1 MKRAFGILF
10 TAALLLG
17 FVAVAFAGGTGEK
30 SGTTTMS
37 SNEPMT
43 LTYMSHQDR
52 FNINPKINAI
62 FEKAH
67 PNVKVVYLQTPQGGA
82 DSVHNKYVTM
92 LAAKDGSIDIM
103 VTDVIWP
110 PELAAA
116 GWLLALDK
124 WFPTSEQAKYIPA
137 MIDAQTIKGHIYG
150 VPWLND
156 IGHLFYRKDLLQQ
169 AGINPPDTWMDL
181 VNTSQKLQGPDMI
194 GYIADFFPDQQ
205 LMCNYTEYLWS
216 NNGVFFDANDN
227 IHFTDKPSVD
237 AVQFMADLV
246 NKYKVVQP
254 GITTM
259 QLDDGRVIF
268 TEGRAVF
275 HRNWNYVW
283 ANAQDSPESKVS
295 GKVDVTTVPRFANG
309 PHTTTLGGW
318 SFSVNAY
325 SAHAD
330 MAAQLAVFL
339 GGPEAQKIRA
349 LESDTTPAIL
359 SLLGDPDVVAK
370 NPVYLAWQ
378 KEANNAKA
386 RPKSPF
392 YTQISDV
399 FQRQLQ
405 EAILQKKTPQQ
416 AMDDA
421 AKDIKTIIGQ

>member
-1 MKRAFGILF
+1 MKKTIGILC
-10 TAALLLG
+10 TVVLLFG
-17 FVAVAFAGGTGEK
+17 FSVAAFANGSGESGGASASAG
-30 SGTTTMS
+30 
-37 SNEPMT
+37 PIT

-62 FEKAH
+62 FEKEH
-67 PNVKVVYLQTPQGGA
+67 PNVKVVFVQEPQGGA
-82 DSVHNKYVTM
+82 DTTHNKLVTM
-92 LAAKDGSIDIM
+92 LAAKDGSIDTFI
-103 VTDVIWP
+103 TDVIWP

-116 GWLLALDK
+116 GWLLPLDK
-124 WFPTSEQAKYIPA
+124 WFPKSEQSKYIPA
-137 MIDAQTIKGHIYG
+137 MIDAQTINGHIYG

-181 VNTSQKLQGPDMI
+181 VNTSQKLQSSSMI
-194 GYIADFFPDQQ
+194 GYVADFFPDQQ

-216 NNGVFFDANDN
+216 NNGTFFDANGK
-227 IHFTDKPSVD
+227 IRFTEKPSVD
-237 AVQFMADLV
+237 AVQFMADLM

-283 ANAQDSPESKVS
+283 AMAQDSPESKIS
-295 GKVDVTTVPRFANG
+295 GKIDVTTVPRFPDG

-325 SAHAD
+325 SKNAD

-339 GGPEAQKIRA
+339 GRTDVQKIRA

-359 SLLGDPDVVAK
+359 ALLGDPDIVAT
-370 NPVYLAWQ
+370 NPVYLSWQ
-378 KEANNAKA
+378 KEASNAKA

-392 YTQISDV
+392 YTQVSDV

-405 EAILQKKTPQQ
+405 EAILQNKTPQQ
-416 AMDDA
+416 AMNDA
-421 AKDIKTIIGQ
+421 ATDIKTVIGQ